1 MGAMQININAINA
14 GRKAMMH
21 ILRILAEI
29 NLLLDFQIFEERF
42 QTECVKKILGSIV
55 EKKALKTGKRKKE
68 AFFTK
73 QRNVEN

>member
-29 NLLLDFQIFEERF
+29 NLLLDFLIFGERF
-42 QTECVKKILGSIV
+42 QTECSKGDIG
-55 EKKALKTGKRKKE
+55 
-68 AFFTK
+68 F
-73 QRNVEN
+73 NH